1 MNMKYVPAKIYV
13 CILACWTLCSGI
25 VPAAVTN
32 AAAVTQVE
40 KSTSLWGVF
49 KTGGP
54 LMWPLLILSMLV
66 VALAITDGIILL
78 RKRWFKAELE
88 ETLAGLLRVRKVR
101 SAIST
106 CEQQTLVVTRALV
119 PGLRLARSDAEKY
132 NRPAM
137 DGALEESISKEYFG
151 CLPKIQYL
159 SIIATIAPMLG
170 LLGTV
175 SGMIKAFQKIGIQG
189 MGEPQALAGN
199 IGEALIT
206 TAFGLIVGIPAM
218 FFFFYYRNM
227 LRDKVEELQEKINF
241 LVGQLTGDTIIE
253 EDMIPEE

>member
-1 MNMKYVPAKIYV
+1 MKQKFTRIFTGMLSCVIMAGNVLSAP
-13 CILACWTLCSGI
+13 
-25 VPAAVTN
+25 VTN
-32 AAAVTQVE
+32 VAAATQVE
-40 KSTSLWGVF
+40 KSTTLLSMF
-49 KTGGP
+49 KTGGVI
-54 LMWPLLILSMLV
+54 MWPLLILSMLV
-66 VALAITDGIILL
+66 LALAITDGILLL
-78 RKRWFKAELE
+78 RKRWFNAELE
-88 ETLAGLLRVRKVR
+88 TKLGELLRARKVR
-101 SAIST
+101 SAISA
-106 CEQQTLVVTRALV
+106 CEQQALTLTRALV
-119 PGLRLARSDAEKY
+119 PGLRLARKDAEKY
-132 NRPAM
+132 NLKAM
-137 DGALEESISKEYFG
+137 DGALEESISKEYFS
-151 CLPKIQYL
+151 CMPKIQYL

-199 IGEALIT
+199 IGEALVT

-227 LRDKVEELQEKINF
+227 LRDKVEELQEKSNF

>member
-1 MNMKYVPAKIYV
+1 MKQL
-13 CILACWTLCSGI
+13 LARSFVVLLSGI
-25 VPAAVTN
+25 ALAGNAVSATVTN
-32 AAAVTQVE
+32 TAALTQVE
-40 KSTSLWGVF
+40 KSTSLWGMF
-49 KTGGP
+49 ETGGVI
-54 LMWPLLILSMLV
+54 MWPLLTLSMLV
-66 VALAITDGIILL
+66 VALAITDGILLL
-78 RKRWFKAELE
+78 RKRWFNAELE
-88 ETLAGLLRVRKVR
+88 GKLAEMLRAKKVR

-106 CEQQTLVVTRALV
+106 CEQKALVLTRALI
-119 PGLRLARSDAEKY
+119 PGIRLARKDAVKY
-132 NRPAM
+132 NLAAM
-137 DGALEESISKEYFG
+137 DGALEEAISKEYFS

-199 IGEALIT
+199 IGEALVT

-227 LRDKVEELQEKINF
+227 LRDKVEELQEKANF